1 MLFLNEGY
9 RFMSRPRLAYCL
21 VLAVFSSTSVADA
34 QLSKLQQ
41 NDFSSATMNFA
52 NITSTNLVQTDNET
66 VDHEKEVAVG
76 DIDQDGD
83 LDVVVISARSFTQP
97 RRNAL
102 YLNNGGVLE
111 ENSQLVSANGTDWRF
126 FTNLARNAL
135 LKDFD
140 ADGWLDLIVISDSLG
155 GIATGTT
162 RYYRNQHPG
171 GVFTGFVEDT
181 SRLGGSNGAACGG
194 VSGDFDHDGDEDYW
208 FGNYPGP
215 SQDTMEFNNGTGN
228 FNRAS
233 SNMVPSDTAYTVDV
247 ATGDINGDGKTDMFV
262 SNEGEASLIY
272 YNDLNDA
279 GSQVGDFRYAGS
291 TEVIH
296 PGNNLYPAMEP
307 GDFNGDGR
315 LDIYFANFGTG
326 ANAGKDS
333 ILVNNGND
341 ASGKATF
348 VEFVMPDF
356 VSDNET
362 AKVTVSDLNGDGRVD
377 LLVMGG
383 SQHFSSQRRRPVIYR
398 NTSVNGQT
406 SFVEWTPAPAFP
418 SGTAQSGWFA
428 SAFDADG
435 DQRKE
440 IFVGGMRNDFLIKS
454 VPTRVWQGPR
464 PGGVLPAVHNQEPLA
479 VIGTLTMGEQLDFTS
494 SIPAGATVSAV
505 LNSTAGV
512 TLEILNGGSLVAS
525 SNRGGLGVEEAVE
538 FEAPGGTLTFRVI
551 LDESTAAPRNPL
563 GLPYTAHQGD
573 RYQLEVLSRS
583 N

>member
-1 MLFLNEGY
+1 
-9 RFMSRPRLAYCL
+9 MSRPRLAYCL
-21 VLAVFSSTSVADA
+21 ILVVLASASVADA
-34 QLSKLQQ
+34 QLSQSAYRASKLQRLKLPR
-41 NDFSSATMNFA
+41 DFSSETMNFA
-52 NITSTNLVQTDNET
+52 NITSTNLVQADNET
-66 VDHEKEVAVG
+66 DDHEKEVAIG
-76 DIDQDGD
+76 DIDRDGD
-83 LDVVVISARSFTQP
+83 MDVVVVSARSFTQA

-102 YLNNGGVLE
+102 YLNEGGVLQ
-111 ENSQLVSANGTDWRF
+111 ENSKLVSANGTDWRF

-135 LKDFD
+135 LSDYD

-155 GIATGTT
+155 GVATGTT
-162 RYYRNQHPG
+162 RYYRNLHPG
-171 GVFTGFVEDT
+171 DIFAGFVEDT

-194 VSGDFDHDGDEDYW
+194 VSGDFDEDGDEDYW

-228 FNRAS
+228 FSRAAT
-233 SNMVPSDTAYTVDV
+233 NMVPSDNAYTVDV

-262 SNEGEASLIY
+262 SNEGQASLIY

-296 PGNNLYPAMEP
+296 PGNNFYPAMEP
-307 GDFNGDGR
+307 GDFNGDGM

-326 ANAGKDS
+326 GNAGKDS

-383 SQHFSSQRRRPVIYR
+383 SQHFSAQRRRPVIYR

-406 SFVEWTPAPAFP
+406 SFVQWTPAPAFP
-418 SGTAQSGWFA
+418 SGTTQSGWFA
-428 SAFDADG
+428 SAFDVDG
-435 DQRKE
+435 DNRKE
-440 IFVGGMRNDFLIKS
+440 IFVGGMRNDFLFKS
-454 VPTRVWQGPR
+454 VPTQRMKAGR
-464 PGGVLPAVHNQEPLA
+464 LGGVLPAVHNQDPVAIL
-479 VIGTLTMGEQLDFTS
+479 GSLTKGGQDDFTS
-494 SIPAGATVSAV
+494 SIPSGATVSVV
-505 LNSTAGV
+505 LNSMSGV
-512 TLEILNGGSLVAS
+512 TLEIRNSGSLVAS
-525 SNRGGLGVEEAVE
+525 SNRGGRGVEEAVE
-538 FEAPGGTLTFRVI
+538 FEAPGGTLTFSVI
-551 LDESTAAPRNPL
+551 LDESTGAA
-563 GLPYTAHQGD
+563 GGD
-573 RYQLEVLSRS
+573 SYQLEVLSRS